1 MRPGINTAGRRR
13 HIKQPR
19 RAKARPPG
27 ARGHAGFTLLEVLA
41 GLAIFGLILAG
52 LTSGVRFGQEALK
65 AQSRSTSVVNDIA
78 PVDAVLRSLIAR
90 AWPGGAGSAGGADAR
105 FTGTARTLSF
115 RTVLPMSVVG
125 DAGRSASGSVRTRD
139 AAISI
144 GVDSTH
150 RLYLTWLPWYRHW
163 LDVKPRPKRVEMLTG
178 LDHVEFAYWDPS
190 LNLPP
195 GGWVTGWAGIRA
207 PKLLRIRMV
216 FGKDTGLHWPDII
229 VATEREPMAY

>member
-1 MRPGINTAGRRR
+1 MRPGISTAGRRR
-13 HIKQPR
+13 HVQQQR
-19 RAKARPPG
+19 RVKARAPG
-27 ARGHAGFTLLEVLA
+27 AGGHAGFTLLEVLA

-65 AQSRSTSVVNDIA
+65 TQSRSTSVVNDIA

-115 RTVLPMSVVG
+115 RTVLPMSVVR
-125 DAGRSASGSVRTRD
+125 DPGRSASGWLRTRD
-139 AAISI
+139 AAVSI

-150 RLYLTWLPWYRHW
+150 RLYLTWLPWYRRW
-163 LDVKPRPKRVEMLTG
+163 LDVKPRPQRVEMLSG
-178 LDHVEFAYWDPS
+178 LDHIEFAYWDPS

-195 GGWVTGWAGIRA
+195 GGWVTGWVGMTA
-207 PKLLRIRMV
+207 PKLLRIRMI
-216 FGKDTGLHWPDII
+216 FEKDTGMHWPDII
-229 VATEREPMAY
+229 VATEREPLVY